1 VLVSWLFTRSWSSKT
16 SPDVAFASI
25 GPSTISLNHIN
36 SYDAYKLHIHTYS
49 CMNIFILTYC
59 VCVYVIFIPDEAPAQ
74 RRALQKKPPRLMQG
88 DPVRFRSVDGHSNGF
103 NQAQHQMEVYTYV
116 PPPQKKKKTYLF
128 TIFTGIYGVFCIFWG
143 ICFYVLLNKFGNSFE
158 GECHIIYI
166 YNRGCRQTCETWW
179 FWHQEVLGGPRTSL
193 EPRTK
198 NQDCTESFGGILVLG
213 SWFQGGPRGPLSFS
227 SFQTMS

>member
-1 VLVSWLFTRSWSSKT
+1 MLVSWLFTRSWSSKT

-25 GPSTISLNHIN
+25 GPSSISLNHIN
-36 SYDAYKLHIHTYS
+36 SYYAYKLHIHTYS
-49 CMNIFILTYC
+49 CMNIFIFLIYC

-88 DPVRFRSVDGHSNGF
+88 DPFLFRSVDGDSNGF

-116 PPPQKKKKTYLF
+116 PPKKKLTFLLF
-128 TIFTGIYGVFCIFWG
+128 FPVFTVFFAYFG
-143 ICFYVLLNKFGNSFE
+143 GCFYVFLNKFGNSFE
-158 GECHIIYI
+158 GEYHIYI

-198 NQDCTESFGGILVLG
+198 NQDAQKVLGESWILVLG
-213 SWFQGGPRGPLSFS
+213 SKEVLGDLSFS